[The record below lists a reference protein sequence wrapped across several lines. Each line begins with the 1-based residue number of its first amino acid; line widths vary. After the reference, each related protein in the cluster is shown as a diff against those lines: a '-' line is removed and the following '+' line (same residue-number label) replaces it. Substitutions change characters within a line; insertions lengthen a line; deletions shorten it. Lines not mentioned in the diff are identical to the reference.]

1 MAACWMFIVEARS
14 RRELER
20 FKLALDLPELLEE
33 QWLRDTQEWRHDSVV
48 HEVRHVRYL
57 SRPSI
62 NTKCEPAQ

>member
-33 QWLRDTQEWRHDSVV
+33 QWLRDT
-48 HEVRHVRYL
+48 
-57 SRPSI
+57 
-62 NTKCEPAQ
+62 